1 MGKFH
6 CYERIGQE
14 RNLPCPFYR
23 MTVRKKKILQIIS
36 LLPFLTL
43 VVSIAHFYNAFQKP
57 AQKDVTKLDVA
68 AILDADDLIRLF
80 RKDKKTASDALVEQ
94 VVQVQGEIKEISFI
108 NDRYTILL
116 KSKNFTKSFVMCE
129 MASKNLNIENL
140 AVGDTLKLRGI
151 CKGYLL
157 DVIMLNCVPINEN
170 TNP

>member
-1 MGKFH
+1 MK
-6 CYERIGQE
+6 I
-14 RNLPCPFYR
+14 
-23 MTVRKKKILQIIS
+23 VRKKKILQIIYYLP
-36 LLPFLTL
+36 LLAL
-43 VVSIAHFYNAFQKP
+43 VVGLIYCYNEFQKP
-57 AQKDVTKLDVA
+57 AQKDVTELEVA
-68 AILDADDLIRLF
+68 AVLNTDDMIQLF
-80 RKDKKTASDALVEQ
+80 KEDKQTASDALVEQ